1 MKFFTIRG
9 AKMLSII
16 SPSGEEAPIITKD
29 YSITENLGSASTINA
44 TFPLTQENKY
54 GASMIQPFARIR
66 EPTTHEEFYLDSP
79 KIDDSGEIEVWT
91 ITGTQKGPKEL
102 SWQYISGTIKS
113 DKSRDYKL
121 FVQECL
127 EFLAEKTKHIAF
139 QLGDINQ
146 DGKPI
151 TLNLAFGAQSYPDGF
166 GNGNALDLLK
176 KCAKDFGFEYRFENY
191 NCIVSRKLGIK
202 DAFVFIDSV
211 NCQKINMQQTYS
223 NIKTRINIKANPYKT
238 TQNSV
243 NHSKKKSH
251 KRSKQ
256 HKSKYATFHKLEEP
270 EHATDK
276 VPKYEITVT
285 ATKSI
290 TTNESDNDG
299 GEETWKTVKVYK
311 KNIPVVVSGQNNKGK
326 TTSKTTSSS
335 KSKTKTKK
343 NGPIYQLQ
351 LTYTSPMVAKNNYP
365 VIDHKPVILK
375 GTYTKAELL
384 KKAKALLDDQAQITI
399 TVTGAN
405 FKKFSHPDPAKIQI
419 GNQGWLKS
427 IHGSQEQYSRITG
440 YVKYPAD
447 SSKED
452 QVTIGNVKLNPV
464 NWMINERKERQK
476 VESMYADMQDAIY
489 DIDYQRDLQ
498 LQSTDNLFNMGSW
511 LNDWQAMNYQ
521 LTTNNHEW
529 TKKKIAEIEAMLAA
543 GKK

>member
-1 MKFFTIRG
+1 
-9 AKMLSII
+9 MLSII

-29 YSITENLGSASTINA
+29 YSITENLGSAITINA
-44 TFPLTQENKY
+44 TFPLTDENKV
-54 GASMIQPFARIR
+54 GAAMIQPFAKIR

-79 KIDDSGEIEVWT
+79 KIDDSGEVEVWT
-91 ITGTQKGPKEL
+91 LTGTQKGPKEL
-102 SWQYISGTIKS
+102 SWQYISGTVKS
-113 DKSRDYKL
+113 DKTRDYKL

-127 EFLAEKTKHIAF
+127 EFLAQKTKKIAF
-139 QLGDINQ
+139 QLGDISQ

-151 TLNLAFGAQSYPDGF
+151 TLNLAFGEQSYPDGF

-191 NCIVSRKLGIK
+191 TCIVSRKLGIK

-211 NCQKINMQQTYS
+211 NCKKINMQQTYS
-223 NIKTRINIKANPYKT
+223 NIKTRINVKANPYKT

-256 HKSKYATFHKLEEP
+256 HKSEYATFHKLNEP

-290 TTNESDNDG
+290 TTDESDSNG
-299 GEETWKTVKVYK
+299 GKETWKNVKVYK
-311 KNIPVVVSGQNNKGK
+311 KNIPVVVASPKKDKDKN
-326 TTSKTTSSS
+326 TTSSGDS
-335 KSKTKTKK
+335 TSSSAKKPKTQK

-375 GTYTKAELL
+375 GTYTKESLL
-384 KKAKALLDDQAQITI
+384 KKAKSLLDDQAKITI

-405 FKKFSHPDPAKIQI
+405 FKKFSHPEPAKIQI
-419 GNQGWLKS
+419 GNQGWLKPL
-427 IHGSQEQYSRITG
+427 HGAKEQYARITG

-447 SSKED
+447 ETKED

-464 NWMINERKERQK
+464 SWMINERKERQR
-476 VESMYADMQDAIY
+476 VEAIYANMQDAIY

-498 LQSTDNLFNMGSW
+498 MQSTNNLFSMSSY

-521 LTTNNHEW
+521 LTVKNHDW
-529 TKKKIAEIEAMLAA
+529 TKKKIAEIESALAA
-543 GKK
+543 KKVEKK

>member
-1 MKFFTIRG
+1 
-9 AKMLSII
+9 MLSII

-29 YSITENLGSASTINA
+29 YSITENLGSAITINA
-44 TFPLTQENKY
+44 TFPLTDENKV
-54 GASMIQPFARIR
+54 GAAMIQPFAKIR

-79 KIDDSGEIEVWT
+79 KIDDSGEVEVWT
-91 ITGTQKGPKEL
+91 LTGTQKGPKEL
-102 SWQYISGTIKS
+102 SWQYISGTVKS
-113 DKSRDYKL
+113 DKTRDYKL

-127 EFLAEKTKHIAF
+127 EFLAQKTKKIAF
-139 QLGDINQ
+139 QLGDTEQ

-151 TLNLAFGAQSYPDGF
+151 TLNLAFDPQSYPDGF

-191 NCIVSRKLGIK
+191 NCIISRKLGVK

-223 NIKTRINIKANPYKT
+223 NIKTRINVKANPYKT

-256 HKSKYATFHKLEEP
+256 HKSKYATFHKLKEP

-290 TTNESDNDG
+290 TTDESDSNG
-299 GEETWKTVKVYK
+299 GKETWKNVKVYK
-311 KNIPVVVSGQNNKGK
+311 KNIPVVVASSKNDKDKNKTSSGN
-326 TTSKTTSSS
+326 STSSS
-335 KSKTKTKK
+335 VKKPKTQK

-375 GTYTKAELL
+375 GTYTKESLL
-384 KKAKALLDDQAQITI
+384 KKAKSLLDDQAKITI

-405 FKKFSHPDPAKIQI
+405 FKKFSHPEPAKIQI
-419 GNQGWLKS
+419 GNQGWLKPL
-427 IHGSQEQYSRITG
+427 HGAKEQYARITG

-447 SSKED
+447 ETKED
-452 QVTIGNVKLNPV
+452 QVTIGNVKLSPV
-464 NWMINERKERQK
+464 SWMINERKQRQR
-476 VESMYADMQDAIY
+476 VEAIYANMQNAIY

-498 LQSTDNLFNMGSW
+498 MQSTNNLFSMSSW

-521 LTTNNHEW
+521 LTVKNHDW
-529 TKKKIAEIEAMLAA
+529 TKQKIAEIEAALAA
-543 GKK
+543 KKVEKK

>member
-1 MKFFTIRG
+1 
-9 AKMLSII
+9 
-16 SPSGEEAPIITKD
+16 
-29 YSITENLGSASTINA
+29 
-44 TFPLTQENKY
+44 
-54 GASMIQPFARIR
+54 
-66 EPTTHEEFYLDSP
+66 
-79 KIDDSGEIEVWT
+79 
-91 ITGTQKGPKEL
+91 
-102 SWQYISGTIKS
+102 
-113 DKSRDYKL
+113 
-121 FVQECL
+121 
-127 EFLAEKTKHIAF
+127 
-139 QLGDINQ
+139 
-146 DGKPI
+146 
-151 TLNLAFGAQSYPDGF
+151 
-166 GNGNALDLLK
+166 
-176 KCAKDFGFEYRFENY
+176 
-191 NCIVSRKLGIK
+191 
-202 DAFVFIDSV
+202 
-211 NCQKINMQQTYS
+211 MQQTYS

-238 TQNSV
+238 TSNSV

-256 HKSKYATFHKLEEP
+256 HKSKYATFHKLKEP

-285 ATKSI
+285 ATKST
-290 TTNESDNDG
+290 TTNESDSDG
-299 GEETWKTVKVYK
+299 GKEEWKTVKVYK
-311 KNIPVVVSGQNNKGK
+311 KNIPVAVDGQKNSKDK
-326 TTSKTTSSS
+326 ASSKTNTTSS
-335 KSKTKTKK
+335 KSKTKIKK

-498 LQSTDNLFNMGSW
+498 MQSTNNLFSMGSW

-521 LTTNNHEW
+521 LTVKNHDW
-529 TKKKIAEIEAMLAA
+529 TKKKIAEIEAALAA
-543 GKK
+543 KK

>member
-1 MKFFTIRG
+1 
-9 AKMLSII
+9 MLSII

-29 YSITENLGSASTINA
+29 YSITENLGSAITINA
-44 TFPLTQENKY
+44 TFPLTDENKV
-54 GASMIQPFARIR
+54 GAAMIQPFAKIR

-79 KIDDSGEIEVWT
+79 KIDDSGEVEVWT
-91 ITGTQKGPKEL
+91 LTGTQKGPKEL

-113 DKSRDYKL
+113 DKTRDYKL

-127 EFLAEKTKHIAF
+127 EFLAQKTKKIAF
-139 QLGDINQ
+139 QLGDTEQ

-151 TLNLAFGAQSYPDGF
+151 TLNLAFDPQSYPDGF

-191 NCIVSRKLGIK
+191 NCIISRKLGVK

-223 NIKTRINIKANPYKT
+223 NIKTRINVKANPYKT

-256 HKSKYATFHKLEEP
+256 HKSKYATFHKLKEP

-285 ATKSI
+285 AIKSI
-290 TTNESDNDG
+290 TTDESDSNG
-299 GEETWKTVKVYK
+299 GKETWKNVKVYK
-311 KNIPVVVSGQNNKGK
+311 KNIPVVVASQKNDKDKNKTSSGD
-326 TTSKTTSSS
+326 STSSS
-335 KSKTKTKK
+335 AKKPKTQK

-375 GTYTKAELL
+375 GTYTKESLL
-384 KKAKALLDDQAQITI
+384 KKAKSLLDDQAKITI

-405 FKKFSHPDPAKIQI
+405 FKKFSHPEPAKIQI
-419 GNQGWLKS
+419 GNQGWLKPL
-427 IHGSQEQYSRITG
+427 HGAKEQYARITG

-447 SSKED
+447 ETKED
-452 QVTIGNVKLNPV
+452 QVTIGNVKLSPV
-464 NWMINERKERQK
+464 SWMINERKQRQR
-476 VESMYADMQDAIY
+476 VEAIYANMQNAIY

-498 LQSTDNLFNMGSW
+498 MQSTNNLFSMSSW

-521 LTTNNHEW
+521 LTVKNHDW
-529 TKKKIAEIEAMLAA
+529 TKQKIAEIEAALAA
-543 GKK
+543 KKVEKK

>member
-1 MKFFTIRG
+1 
-9 AKMLSII
+9 MLSII

-29 YSITENLGSASTINA
+29 YSITENLGSAITINA
-44 TFPLTQENKY
+44 TFPLTDENKV
-54 GASMIQPFARIR
+54 GAAMIQPFAKIR

-79 KIDDSGEIEVWT
+79 KIDDSGEVEVWT
-91 ITGTQKGPKEL
+91 LTGTQKGPKEL
-102 SWQYISGTIKS
+102 SWQYISGTVKS
-113 DKSRDYKL
+113 DKTRDYKL

-127 EFLAEKTKHIAF
+127 EFLAQKTKKIAF
-139 QLGDINQ
+139 QLGDTEQ

-151 TLNLAFGAQSYPDGF
+151 TLNLAFDPQSYPDGF

-191 NCIVSRKLGIK
+191 NCIISRKLGVK

-223 NIKTRINIKANPYKT
+223 NIKTRINVKANPYKT

-256 HKSKYATFHKLEEP
+256 HKSKYATFHKLKEP

-290 TTNESDNDG
+290 TTDESDSNG
-299 GEETWKTVKVYK
+299 GKETWKNVKVYK
-311 KNIPVVVSGQNNKGK
+311 KNIPVVVASPKKDKDKNKTSSGN
-326 TTSKTTSSS
+326 STSSS
-335 KSKTKTKK
+335 VKKPKTQK

-375 GTYTKAELL
+375 GTYTKESLL
-384 KKAKALLDDQAQITI
+384 KKAKSLLDDQAKITI

-405 FKKFSHPDPAKIQI
+405 FKKFSHPEPAKIQI
-419 GNQGWLKS
+419 GNQGWLKPL
-427 IHGSQEQYSRITG
+427 HGAKEQYARITG

-447 SSKED
+447 ETKED
-452 QVTIGNVKLNPV
+452 QVTIGNVNLNPV
-464 NWMINERKERQK
+464 SWMMKERQERRR
-476 VESMYADMQDAIY
+476 VESLYADMQNAIY
-489 DIDYQRDLQ
+489 DIDSQHDLQ
-498 LQSTDNLFNMGSW
+498 MQSINNLYDMASW
-511 LNDWQAMNYQ
+511 LNDWQASNYQ
-521 LTTNNHEW
+521 LITKNNQSLTDQLSQLE
-529 TKKKIAEIEAMLAA
+529 KKFSSSSVENTE
-543 GKK
+543 KK

>member
-1 MKFFTIRG
+1 
-9 AKMLSII
+9 MLSII

-29 YSITENLGSASTINA
+29 YSITENLGSAITINA
-44 TFPLTQENKY
+44 TFPLTDENKV
-54 GASMIQPFARIR
+54 GAAMIQPFAKIR

-79 KIDDSGEIEVWT
+79 KIDDSGEVEVWT
-91 ITGTQKGPKEL
+91 LTGTQKGPKEL
-102 SWQYISGTIKS
+102 SWQYISGTVKS
-113 DKSRDYKL
+113 DKTRDYKL

-256 HKSKYATFHKLEEP
+256 HKSKYATFHKLKEP

-285 ATKSI
+285 ATKSV

-299 GEETWKTVKVYK
+299 GKETWKTVKVYK

-447 SSKED
+447 DSKED

-464 NWMINERKERQK
+464 SWMINERRERQR
-476 VESMYADMQDAIY
+476 VDAIYANMQDAIY

-498 LQSTDNLFNMGSW
+498 MQSTNNLFSMSSY

-521 LTTNNHEW
+521 LTVKNHDW
-529 TKKKIAEIEAMLAA
+529 TKKKIAEIEAALAA
-543 GKK
+543 KKVGKK

>member
-1 MKFFTIRG
+1 
-9 AKMLSII
+9 MLSII

-29 YSITENLGSASTINA
+29 YSITENLGSAITINA
-44 TFPLTQENKY
+44 TFPLTDENKV
-54 GASMIQPFARIR
+54 GAAMIQPFAKIR

-79 KIDDSGEIEVWT
+79 KIDDSGEVEVWT
-91 ITGTQKGPKEL
+91 LTGTQKGPKEL
-102 SWQYISGTIKS
+102 SWQYISGTVKS
-113 DKSRDYKL
+113 DKTRDYKL

-127 EFLAEKTKHIAF
+127 EFLAQKTKKIAF
-139 QLGDINQ
+139 QLGDTEQ

-151 TLNLAFGAQSYPDGF
+151 TLNLAFDPQSYPDGF

-191 NCIVSRKLGIK
+191 NCIISRKLGVK

-223 NIKTRINIKANPYKT
+223 NIKTRINVKANPYKT

-256 HKSKYATFHKLEEP
+256 HKSKYATFHKLKEP

-290 TTNESDNDG
+290 TTDESDSNG
-299 GEETWKTVKVYK
+299 GKETWKNVKVYK
-311 KNIPVVVSGQNNKGK
+311 KNIPVVVASSKNDKDKNKTSSGN
-326 TTSKTTSSS
+326 STSSS
-335 KSKTKTKK
+335 VKKPKTQK

-375 GTYTKAELL
+375 GTYTKESLL
-384 KKAKALLDDQAQITI
+384 KKAKSLLDDQAKITI

-405 FKKFSHPDPAKIQI
+405 FKKFSHPEPAKIQI
-419 GNQGWLKS
+419 GNQGWLKPL
-427 IHGSQEQYSRITG
+427 HGAKEQYARITG

-447 SSKED
+447 ETKED
-452 QVTIGNVKLNPV
+452 QVTIGNVKLSPV
-464 NWMINERKERQK
+464 SWMINERKQRQR
-476 VESMYADMQDAIY
+476 VEAIYANMQDAIY

-498 LQSTDNLFNMGSW
+498 MQSTNNLFSMSSW

-521 LTTNNHEW
+521 LTVKNHDW
-529 TKKKIAEIEAMLAA
+529 TKQKIAEIEAALTA
-543 GKK
+543 KKVEKK

>member
-1 MKFFTIRG
+1 
-9 AKMLSII
+9 MLSII

-29 YSITENLGSASTINA
+29 YSITENLGSAITINA
-44 TFPLTQENKY
+44 TFPLTDENKV
-54 GASMIQPFARIR
+54 GAAMIQPFAKIR

-79 KIDDSGEIEVWT
+79 KIDDSGEVEVWT
-91 ITGTQKGPKEL
+91 LTGTQKGPKEL
-102 SWQYISGTIKS
+102 SWQYISGTVKS
-113 DKSRDYKL
+113 DKTRDYKL
-121 FVQECL
+121 MVQECL

-256 HKSKYATFHKLEEP
+256 HKSKYATFHKLKEP

-285 ATKSI
+285 ATKSV

-299 GEETWKTVKVYK
+299 GKETWKTVKVYK

-326 TTSKTTSSS
+326 TTSKTISSS

-464 NWMINERKERQK
+464 NWMINERKQRQR
-476 VESMYADMQDAIY
+476 VEAIYANMQDAIY

-498 LQSTDNLFNMGSW
+498 MQSTNNLFSMSSY

-521 LTTNNHEW
+521 LTVKNHDW
-529 TKKKIAEIEAMLAA
+529 TKKKIAEIEAALAA
-543 GKK
+543 KKVGKK

>member
-1 MKFFTIRG
+1 
-9 AKMLSII
+9 MLSII

-29 YSITENLGSASTINA
+29 YSITENLGSAITINA
-44 TFPLTQENKY
+44 TFPLTDENKV
-54 GASMIQPFARIR
+54 GAAMIQPFAKIR

-79 KIDDSGEIEVWT
+79 KIDDSGEVEVWT
-91 ITGTQKGPKEL
+91 LTGTQKGPKEL
-102 SWQYISGTIKS
+102 SWQYISGTVKS
-113 DKSRDYKL
+113 DKTRDYKL

-127 EFLAEKTKHIAF
+127 EFLAQKTKKIAF
-139 QLGDINQ
+139 QLGDISQ

-151 TLNLAFGAQSYPDGF
+151 TLNLAFGEQSYPDGF

-191 NCIVSRKLGIK
+191 TCIVSRKLGIK

-211 NCQKINMQQTYS
+211 NCKKINMQQTYS
-223 NIKTRINIKANPYKT
+223 NIKTRINVKANPYKT

-256 HKSKYATFHKLEEP
+256 HKSKYATFHKLKEP

-285 ATKSI
+285 ATKS
-290 TTNESDNDG
+290 TTTSESDSDG
-299 GEETWKTVKVYK
+299 GKEEWKTVKVYK
-311 KNIPVVVSGQNNKGK
+311 KNIPVVVSGQKGSQGK
-326 TTSKTTSSS
+326 TTSKTTTSS

-351 LTYTSPMVAKNNYP
+351 LTYTSPMVEKNHYP
-365 VIDHKPVILK
+365 VIDHKPIILK

-384 KKAKALLDDQAQITI
+384 KKAKSLLDDQAQITI

-405 FKKFSHPDPAKIQI
+405 FKKFSHPEPAKIQI

-427 IHGSQEQYSRITG
+427 IHGSKEQYSRITG

-464 NWMINERKERQK
+464 SWMINERKQRQR
-476 VESMYADMQDAIY
+476 VEAIYANMQDAIY

-498 LQSTDNLFNMGSW
+498 MQSTNNLFSMSSY

-521 LTTNNHEW
+521 LTTKNHEW
-529 TKKKIAEIEAMLAA
+529 TKKKIAEIEAQLASSA
-543 GKK
+543 TKGTEKK

>member
-1 MKFFTIRG
+1 
-9 AKMLSII
+9 MLSII

-29 YSITENLGSASTINA
+29 YSITENLGSAITINA
-44 TFPLTQENKY
+44 TFPLTDENKV
-54 GASMIQPFARIR
+54 GAAMIQPFAKIR

-79 KIDDSGEIEVWT
+79 KIDDSGEVEVWT
-91 ITGTQKGPKEL
+91 LTGTQKGPKEL
-102 SWQYISGTIKS
+102 SWQYISGTVKS
-113 DKSRDYKL
+113 DKTRDYKL

-127 EFLAEKTKHIAF
+127 EFLAQKTKKIAF
-139 QLGDINQ
+139 QLGDTEQ

-151 TLNLAFGAQSYPDGF
+151 TLNLAFDPQSYPDGF

-191 NCIVSRKLGIK
+191 NCIISRKLGVK

-223 NIKTRINIKANPYKT
+223 NIKTRINVKANPYKT

-256 HKSKYATFHKLEEP
+256 HKSKYATFHKLKEP

-290 TTNESDNDG
+290 TTDESDSNG
-299 GEETWKTVKVYK
+299 GKETWKNVKVYK
-311 KNIPVVVSGQNNKGK
+311 KNIPVVVASSKNDKDKNKTSSGN
-326 TTSKTTSSS
+326 STSSS
-335 KSKTKTKK
+335 VKKPKTQK

-375 GTYTKAELL
+375 GTYTKESLL
-384 KKAKALLDDQAQITI
+384 KKAKSLLDDQAKITI

-405 FKKFSHPDPAKIQI
+405 FKKFSHPEPAKIQI
-419 GNQGWLKS
+419 GNQGWLKPL
-427 IHGSQEQYSRITG
+427 HGAKEQYARITG

-447 SSKED
+447 ETKED
-452 QVTIGNVKLNPV
+452 QVTIGNVKLSPV
-464 NWMINERKERQK
+464 SWMINERKQRQR
-476 VESMYADMQDAIY
+476 VEAIYANMQNAIY

-498 LQSTDNLFNMGSW
+498 MQSTNNLFSMSSW

-521 LTTNNHEW
+521 LTVKNHDW
-529 TKKKIAEIEAMLAA
+529 TKKKIAEIEAALTA
-543 GKK
+543 KKAEKK

>member
-1 MKFFTIRG
+1 
-9 AKMLSII
+9 MLSII

-29 YSITENLGSASTINA
+29 YSITENLGSAITINA
-44 TFPLTQENKY
+44 TFPLTDENKV
-54 GASMIQPFARIR
+54 GAAMIQPFAKIR

-79 KIDDSGEIEVWT
+79 KIDDSGEVEVWT
-91 ITGTQKGPKEL
+91 LTGTQKGPKEL

-256 HKSKYATFHKLEEP
+256 HKSKYATFHKLKEP

-285 ATKSI
+285 ATKST
-290 TTNESDNDG
+290 TTNESDSDG
-299 GEETWKTVKVYK
+299 GKEEWKTVKVYK

-464 NWMINERKERQK
+464 NWMINERKQRQR
-476 VESMYADMQDAIY
+476 VEAIYANMQDAIY

-498 LQSTDNLFNMGSW
+498 MQSTNNLFSMSSY

-521 LTTNNHEW
+521 LTVKNHDW
-529 TKKKIAEIEAMLAA
+529 TKKKIAEIEAALAA
-543 GKK
+543 KKVEKK

>member
-1 MKFFTIRG
+1 
-9 AKMLSII
+9 MLSII

-29 YSITENLGSASTINA
+29 YSITENLGSAITINA
-44 TFPLTQENKY
+44 TFPLTDENKV
-54 GASMIQPFARIR
+54 GAAMIQPFAKIR

-79 KIDDSGEIEVWT
+79 KIDDSGEVEVWT
-91 ITGTQKGPKEL
+91 LTGTQKGPKEL
-102 SWQYISGTIKS
+102 SWQYISGTVKS
-113 DKSRDYKL
+113 DKTRDYKL
-121 FVQECL
+121 MVQECL
-127 EFLAEKTKHIAF
+127 EFLAQKTKKIAF
-139 QLGDINQ
+139 QLGDTEQ

-151 TLNLAFGAQSYPDGF
+151 TLNLAFDPQSYPDGF

-191 NCIVSRKLGIK
+191 TCIVSRKLGVK

-223 NIKTRINIKANPYKT
+223 NIKTRINVKANPYKT

-251 KRSKQ
+251 KRSKL
-256 HKSKYATFHKLEEP
+256 HKSKYATFHKLTEP

-285 ATKSI
+285 ATKST
-290 TTNESDNDG
+290 TTNESDSDG
-299 GEETWKTVKVYK
+299 GKEEWKTVKVYK
-311 KNIPVVVSGQNNKGK
+311 KNIPVAVDGQKNSKDK
-326 TTSKTTSSS
+326 ASSKTNTTSS
-335 KSKTKTKK
+335 KSKTKIKK

-351 LTYTSPMVAKNNYP
+351 LTYTSPMVEKNHYP

-384 KKAKALLDDQAQITI
+384 KKAKSLLDDQAQITI

-405 FKKFSHPDPAKIQI
+405 FKKFSHPEPAKIQI

-427 IHGSQEQYSRITG
+427 IHGSKEQYSRITG

-452 QVTIGNVKLNPV
+452 QVTIGNVKLNPIS
-464 NWMINERKERQK
+464 WMINERKERQK
-476 VESMYADMQDAIY
+476 AESMYADLQDAIY

-498 LQSTDNLFNMGSW
+498 LQSTNNLFSMSSY

-521 LTTNNHEW
+521 LTVKNHDW
-529 TKKKIAEIEAMLAA
+529 TKKKIAEIEAALAA
-543 GKK
+543 KK

>member
-79 KIDDSGEIEVWT
+79 EIDDSGEIEVWT

>member
-1 MKFFTIRG
+1 
-9 AKMLSII
+9 MLSII

-223 NIKTRINIKANPYKT
+223 NIKTRINVKANPYKT

-256 HKSKYATFHKLEEP
+256 HKSKYATFHKLKEP

-285 ATKSI
+285 ATKS
-290 TTNESDNDG
+290 TTTDESDSNG
-299 GEETWKTVKVYK
+299 GKETWKNVKVYK
-311 KNIPVVVSGQNNKGK
+311 KNIPVVVASPKKDKDKNKTSSGD
-326 TTSKTTSSS
+326 STSSS
-335 KSKTKTKK
+335 AKKPKTQK

-375 GTYTKAELL
+375 GTYTKESLL
-384 KKAKALLDDQAQITI
+384 KKAKSLLDDQAKITI

-405 FKKFSHPDPAKIQI
+405 FKKFSHPEPAKIQI
-419 GNQGWLKS
+419 GNQGWLKPL
-427 IHGSQEQYSRITG
+427 HGAKEQYARITG

-447 SSKED
+447 ETKED
-452 QVTIGNVKLNPV
+452 QITIGNVKLNPV
-464 NWMINERKERQK
+464 SWMINERKERQR
-476 VESMYADMQDAIY
+476 VEAIYANMQDAIY

-498 LQSTDNLFNMGSW
+498 MQSTNNLFSMSSY

-521 LTTNNHEW
+521 LTVKNHDW
-529 TKKKIAEIEAMLAA
+529 TKKKIAEIETALAA
-543 GKK
+543 KKVGKK

>member
-1 MKFFTIRG
+1 
-9 AKMLSII
+9 MLSII

-29 YSITENLGSASTINA
+29 YSITENLGSAITINA
-44 TFPLTQENKY
+44 TFPLTDENKV
-54 GASMIQPFARIR
+54 GAAMIQPFAKIR

-79 KIDDSGEIEVWT
+79 KIDDSGEVEVWT
-91 ITGTQKGPKEL
+91 LTGTQKGPKEL
-102 SWQYISGTIKS
+102 SWQYISGNVKS
-113 DKSRDYKL
+113 DKTRDYKL

-127 EFLAEKTKHIAF
+127 EFLAQKTKKIAF
-139 QLGDINQ
+139 QLGDTEQ

-151 TLNLAFGAQSYPDGF
+151 TLNLAFDPQSYPDGF

-191 NCIVSRKLGIK
+191 NCIISRKLGVK

-223 NIKTRINIKANPYKT
+223 NIKTRINVKANPYKT

-256 HKSKYATFHKLEEP
+256 HKSKYATFHKLKEP

-290 TTNESDNDG
+290 TTDESDSNG
-299 GEETWKTVKVYK
+299 GKETWKNVKVYK
-311 KNIPVVVSGQNNKGK
+311 KNIPVVVASPKKDKDKNKTSSGN
-326 TTSKTTSSS
+326 STSSS
-335 KSKTKTKK
+335 VKKPKAQK

-375 GTYTKAELL
+375 GTYTKESLL
-384 KKAKALLDDQAQITI
+384 KKAKSLLDDQAKITI

-405 FKKFSHPDPAKIQI
+405 FKKFSHPEPAKIQI
-419 GNQGWLKS
+419 GNQGWLKPL
-427 IHGSQEQYSRITG
+427 HGAKEQYARITG

-447 SSKED
+447 ETKED
-452 QVTIGNVKLNPV
+452 QVTIGNVKLSPV
-464 NWMINERKERQK
+464 SWMINERKQRQR
-476 VESMYADMQDAIY
+476 VEAIYANMQNAIY

-498 LQSTDNLFNMGSW
+498 MQSTNNLFSMSSW

-521 LTTNNHEW
+521 LTVKNHDW
-529 TKKKIAEIEAMLAA
+529 TKQKIAEIEAALAA
-543 GKK
+543 KKVEKK

>member
-1 MKFFTIRG
+1 
-9 AKMLSII
+9 MLSII

-29 YSITENLGSASTINA
+29 YSITENLGSAITINA
-44 TFPLTQENKY
+44 TFPLTDENKV
-54 GASMIQPFARIR
+54 GAAMIQPFAKIR

-79 KIDDSGEIEVWT
+79 KIDDSGEVEVWT
-91 ITGTQKGPKEL
+91 LTGTQKGPKEL
-102 SWQYISGTIKS
+102 SWQYISGTVKS
-113 DKSRDYKL
+113 DKTRDYKL

-127 EFLAEKTKHIAF
+127 EFLAQKTKKIAF
-139 QLGDINQ
+139 QLGDTEQ

-151 TLNLAFGAQSYPDGF
+151 TLNLAFDPQSYPDGF

-191 NCIVSRKLGIK
+191 NCIISRKLGVK

-223 NIKTRINIKANPYKT
+223 DIKTRINVKANPYKT

-256 HKSKYATFHKLEEP
+256 HKSKYATFHKLKEP

-290 TTNESDNDG
+290 TTDESDSNG
-299 GEETWKTVKVYK
+299 GKETWKNVKVYK
-311 KNIPVVVSGQNNKGK
+311 KNIPVVVASSKNDKDKNKTSSGN
-326 TTSKTTSSS
+326 STSSS
-335 KSKTKTKK
+335 VKKPKTQK

-375 GTYTKAELL
+375 GTYTKESLL
-384 KKAKALLDDQAQITI
+384 KKAKSLLDDQAKITI

-405 FKKFSHPDPAKIQI
+405 FKKFSHPEPAKIQI
-419 GNQGWLKS
+419 GNQGWLKPL
-427 IHGSQEQYSRITG
+427 HGAKEQYARITG

-447 SSKED
+447 ETKED
-452 QVTIGNVKLNPV
+452 QVTIGNVKLSPV
-464 NWMINERKERQK
+464 SWMINERKQRQR
-476 VESMYADMQDAIY
+476 VEAIYANMQNAIY

-498 LQSTDNLFNMGSW
+498 MQSTNNLFSMSSW

-521 LTTNNHEW
+521 LTVKNHDW
-529 TKKKIAEIEAMLAA
+529 TKQKIAEIEAALAA
-543 GKK
+543 KKQKRSD

>member
-1 MKFFTIRG
+1 
-9 AKMLSII
+9 MLSII

-29 YSITENLGSASTINA
+29 YSITENLGSAITINA
-44 TFPLTQENKY
+44 TFPLTDENKV
-54 GASMIQPFARIR
+54 GAAMIQPFAKIR

-79 KIDDSGEIEVWT
+79 KIDDSGEVEVWT
-91 ITGTQKGPKEL
+91 LTGTQKGPKEL
-102 SWQYISGTIKS
+102 SWQYISGTVKS
-113 DKSRDYKL
+113 DKTRDYKL

-127 EFLAEKTKHIAF
+127 EFLAQKTKKIAF
-139 QLGDINQ
+139 QLGDTEQ

-151 TLNLAFGAQSYPDGF
+151 TLNLAFDPQSYPDGF

-191 NCIVSRKLGIK
+191 NCIISRKLGVK

-223 NIKTRINIKANPYKT
+223 NIKTRINVKANPYKT

-256 HKSKYATFHKLEEP
+256 HKSKYATFHKLKEP

-290 TTNESDNDG
+290 TTDESDSNG
-299 GEETWKTVKVYK
+299 GKETWKNVKVYK
-311 KNIPVVVSGQNNKGK
+311 KNIPVVVASPKKDKDKNKTSSGN
-326 TTSKTTSSS
+326 STSSS
-335 KSKTKTKK
+335 VKKPKTQK

-375 GTYTKAELL
+375 GTYTKESLL
-384 KKAKALLDDQAQITI
+384 KKAKSLLDDQAKITI

-405 FKKFSHPDPAKIQI
+405 FKKFSHPEPAKIQI
-419 GNQGWLKS
+419 GNQGWLKPL
-427 IHGSQEQYSRITG
+427 HGAKEQYARITG

-447 SSKED
+447 ETKED
-452 QVTIGNVKLNPV
+452 QVTIGNVNLNPV
-464 NWMINERKERQK
+464 SWMMKERQERRR
-476 VESMYADMQDAIY
+476 VESLYADMQNAIY
-489 DIDYQRDLQ
+489 DIDSQHDLQ
-498 LQSTDNLFNMGSW
+498 MQSINNLYDMASW
-511 LNDWQAMNYQ
+511 LNDWQASNYQ
-521 LTTNNHEW
+521 LITKNNQSLTDQLSQLEKKFSSSSVTNTE
-529 TKKKIAEIEAMLAA
+529 KK
-543 GKK
+543 

>member
-1 MKFFTIRG
+1 
-9 AKMLSII
+9 MLSII

-29 YSITENLGSASTINA
+29 YSITENLGSAITINA
-44 TFPLTQENKY
+44 TFALTDENKV
-54 GASMIQPFARIR
+54 GAAMIQPFAKIR

-79 KIDDSGEIEVWT
+79 KIDDSGEVEVWT
-91 ITGTQKGPKEL
+91 LTGTQKGPKEL

-113 DKSRDYKL
+113 DKTRDYKL
-121 FVQECL
+121 MVQECL

-256 HKSKYATFHKLEEP
+256 HKSKYATFHKLKEP

-290 TTNESDNDG
+290 TTDESDSNG
-299 GEETWKTVKVYK
+299 GKETWKNVKVYK
-311 KNIPVVVSGQNNKGK
+311 KNVPIAVNTPK
-326 TTSKTTSSS
+326 TDKPTTGGNTDGTSASST
-335 KSKTKTKK
+335 KKPKTKK
-343 NGPIYQLQ
+343 SGPIYQLQ

-375 GTYTKAELL
+375 GTYTKAGLL
-384 KKAKALLDDQAQITI
+384 KKAKSLLDDQAKITI

-405 FKKFSHPDPAKIQI
+405 FKKFSHPEPAKIQI
-419 GNQGWLKS
+419 GNQGWLKPL
-427 IHGSQEQYSRITG
+427 HGAKEQYSRITG

-447 SSKED
+447 DSKED
-452 QVTIGNVKLNPV
+452 QVTIGNVNLNPV
-464 NWMINERKERQK
+464 SWMMKERQERQR
-476 VESMYADMQDAIY
+476 VESLYADMQNAIY
-489 DIDYQRDLQ
+489 DIDTQHDLQ
-498 LQSTDNLFNMGSW
+498 MQSINNLYDMTSW
-511 LNDWQAMNYQ
+511 LNDWQAQNHQ
-521 LTTNNHEW
+521 LILKNSKA
-529 TKKKIAEIEAMLAA
+529 TKDKFAQLEKNAGSEKK
-543 GKK
+543 

>member
-1 MKFFTIRG
+1 
-9 AKMLSII
+9 MLSII

-29 YSITENLGSASTINA
+29 YSITENLGSAITINA
-44 TFPLTQENKY
+44 TFPLTDENKV
-54 GASMIQPFARIR
+54 GAAMIQPFAKIR

-79 KIDDSGEIEVWT
+79 KIDDSGEVEVWT
-91 ITGTQKGPKEL
+91 LTGTQKGPKEL
-102 SWQYISGTIKS
+102 SWQYISGTVKS
-113 DKSRDYKL
+113 DKTRDYKL

-127 EFLAEKTKHIAF
+127 EFLAQKTKKIAF
-139 QLGDINQ
+139 QLGDTEQ

-151 TLNLAFGAQSYPDGF
+151 TLNLAFDPQSYPDGF

-191 NCIVSRKLGIK
+191 NCIISRKLGVK

-223 NIKTRINIKANPYKT
+223 NIKTRINVKANPYKT

-256 HKSKYATFHKLEEP
+256 HKSKYATFHKLKEP

-285 ATKSI
+285 AIKSI
-290 TTNESDNDG
+290 TTDESDSNG
-299 GEETWKTVKVYK
+299 GKETWKNVKVYK
-311 KNIPVVVSGQNNKGK
+311 KNIPVMVASPKKDKDKNKTSSGN
-326 TTSKTTSSS
+326 STSSS
-335 KSKTKTKK
+335 VKKPKTQK

-375 GTYTKAELL
+375 GTYTKESLL
-384 KKAKALLDDQAQITI
+384 KKAKSLLDDQAKITI

-405 FKKFSHPDPAKIQI
+405 FKKFSHPEPAKIQI
-419 GNQGWLKS
+419 GNQGWLKPL
-427 IHGSQEQYSRITG
+427 HGAKEQYARITG

-447 SSKED
+447 ETKED
-452 QVTIGNVKLNPV
+452 QVTIGNVKLSPV
-464 NWMINERKERQK
+464 SWMINERKQRQR
-476 VESMYADMQDAIY
+476 VEAIYANMQNAIY

-498 LQSTDNLFNMGSW
+498 MQSTNNLFSMSSW

-521 LTTNNHEW
+521 LTVKNHDW
-529 TKKKIAEIEAMLAA
+529 TKQKIAEIEAALAA
-543 GKK
+543 KKVEKK

>member
-1 MKFFTIRG
+1 
-9 AKMLSII
+9 MLSII

-29 YSITENLGSASTINA
+29 YSITENLGSAITINA
-44 TFPLTQENKY
+44 TFPLTDENKV
-54 GASMIQPFARIR
+54 GAAMIQPFAKIR

-79 KIDDSGEIEVWT
+79 KIDDSGEVEVWT
-91 ITGTQKGPKEL
+91 LNGTQKGPKEL

-113 DKSRDYKL
+113 DKTRDYKL

-127 EFLAEKTKHIAF
+127 EFLAQKTKKISF
-139 QLGDINQ
+139 QLGDTEQ

-151 TLNLAFGAQSYPDGF
+151 TLNLAFDPQSYPDGF

-191 NCIVSRKLGIK
+191 NCIISRKLGVK

-223 NIKTRINIKANPYKT
+223 NIKTRINVKANPYKT

-256 HKSKYATFHKLEEP
+256 HKSKYATFHKLKEP

-290 TTNESDNDG
+290 TTDESDSNG
-299 GEETWKTVKVYK
+299 GKETWKNVKVYK
-311 KNIPVVVSGQNNKGK
+311 KNIPVVVASSKNDKDKNKTSSGN
-326 TTSKTTSSS
+326 STSSS
-335 KSKTKTKK
+335 VKKPKTQK

-375 GTYTKAELL
+375 GTYTKESLL
-384 KKAKALLDDQAQITI
+384 KKAKSLLDDQAKITI

-405 FKKFSHPDPAKIQI
+405 FKKFSHPEPAKIQI
-419 GNQGWLKS
+419 GNQGWLKPL
-427 IHGSQEQYSRITG
+427 HGAKEQYARITG

-447 SSKED
+447 ETKED
-452 QVTIGNVKLNPV
+452 QVTIGNVKLSPV
-464 NWMINERKERQK
+464 SWMINERKQRQR
-476 VESMYADMQDAIY
+476 VEAIYANMQDAIY

-498 LQSTDNLFNMGSW
+498 MQSTNNLFSMSSW

-521 LTTNNHEW
+521 LTVKNHDW
-529 TKKKIAEIEAMLAA
+529 TKKKIAEIEAALTA
-543 GKK
+543 KKVEKK